1 MTDRERLEA
10 LRAYEDRL
18 FVRMGDIRDKKN
30 ISPVITA
37 LGLHKK
43 IDELLNRIA
52 RDRYGAQ
59 DQQGVE

>member
-18 FVRMGDIRDKKN
+18 FVRMGDAHDKKN
-30 ISPVITA
+30 VPPVFTA
-37 LGLHKK
+37 LGLNGK
-43 IDELLNRIA
+43 INELLNRIA

-59 DQQGVE
+59 DQQT